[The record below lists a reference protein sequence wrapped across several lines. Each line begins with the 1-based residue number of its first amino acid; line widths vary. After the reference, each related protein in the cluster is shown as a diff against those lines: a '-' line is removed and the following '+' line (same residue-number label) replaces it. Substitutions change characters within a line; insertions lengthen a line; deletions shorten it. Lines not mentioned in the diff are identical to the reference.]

1 MNRYGV
7 LLAVAVCVAVARDA
21 EAQTTTRVLC
31 QKRNGALFVRV
42 GFCAKRETPLNVE
55 ALGVAGPTGPPGES
69 GAPGDPGPAGADG
82 RAGAPGASGPAGPPG
97 ATGAAGTAGPPGGPP
112 GAAGPTGEQ
121 GAVGPTGPQGPQ
133 GPQGLE
139 GPVGGPGAV
148 GARGPTGSAGPAGPA
163 GSQGPIGPDGP
174 PGPRGEAG
182 VSSAARAYQLS
193 APVDNAFAV
202 VSAPFSLGPGRY
214 VLIGKLY
221 LSYQTGS
228 VFAVSCELRQGGATL
243 DFAGTVLEAGREL
256 PITLVSTTVVGGP
269 AEDFTIACKTIGPEA
284 MATAIAVQLVGISVD

>member
-1 MNRYGV
+1 MNRSGV
-7 LLAVAVCVAVARDA
+7 LLGVAACAAVCIVVARDA

-97 ATGAAGTAGPPGGPP
+97 ATGAAGAAGPPGGPP
-112 GAAGPTGEQ
+112 GATGPTGEQ

-139 GPVGGPGAV
+139 GPD
-148 GARGPTGSAGPAGPA
+148 GPTGPRGDGGPTGPAGPP
-163 GSQGPIGPDGP
+163 GGQGP

-182 VSSAARAYQLS
+182 ISSAARAYRES
-193 APVDNAFAV
+193 ARVGETFAV
-202 VSAPFSLGPGRY
+202 VSDTLSLGPGRY
-214 VLIGKLY
+214 VLLGKLY
-221 LSYQTGS
+221 LAHQSGQTFG
-228 VFAVSCELRQGGATL
+228 VSCELRQLDATL
-243 DFAGTVLEAGREL
+243 DFAGTVLLGGREL
-256 PITLVSTTVVGGP
+256 PITLVSTTVVGNP
-269 AEDFTIACKTIGPEA
+269 SDDFTIECRTDAPEA
-284 MATAIAVQLVGISVD
+284 VATAIAVQLVGISVDQVSGP